1 MRQLPSDAWIIAGPL
16 VLCLY
21 YFFAWLLVGR
31 ELKRGAAVVRY
42 DPPQGVT
49 PAAARYLWTKGSDG
63 RSLAAVLADL
73 SARGIVR
80 ITPGQGDYKV
90 EQLLAAKTD
99 SASLPP
105 EEKRVCG
112 LLFSDQ
118 SAVILRPKEQGPLS
132 LYLYGIHE
140 ELTKQVQGKYYTWN
154 LGYLVGGAIAALA
167 FMLGA
172 AGAVAQSDAF
182 TAVFF
187 CLWFLFCGW
196 ILGLIAVVNVLPAWE
211 RLLRGMGGI
220 RQVLVSTLI
229 TGAFCTVMGIVL
241 LREAQATS
249 AMLAVALVLML
260 LLPLVWGPALRRMN
274 PLGVQM
280 LGELEGFRTFL
291 QEVEQDRLQRLNA
304 PDEVLKKANQFLPY
318 AIALEVR
325 EAWGDHLADN
335 FEWVTTQ
342 H

>member
-1 MRQLPSDAWIIAGPL
+1 MRQIPSDAWIIAGPL

-90 EQLLAAKTD
+90 EQLLAAKSE

-118 SAVILRPKEQGPLS
+118 SAVILRPKDQGPLS

-140 ELTKQVQGKYYTWN
+140 ELTKQVQEKYYTRN

-172 AGAVAQSDAF
+172 AGATAKRDAF
-182 TAVFF
+182 TAVFL

-196 ILGLIAVVNVLPAWE
+196 ILGLIAVVNIVPAWE
-211 RLLRGMGGI
+211 RLLRGLGGF
-220 RQVLVSTLI
+220 RQVLFGTLVI
-229 TGAFCTVMGIVL
+229 GAFCAGMGIVL
-241 LREAQATS
+241 WQEARAASTS
-249 AMLAVALVLML
+249 FVAAMLLVLV
-260 LLPLVWGPALRRMN
+260 LPLVWGPALRRMT

-280 LGELEGFRTFL
+280 VGELEGFRTFL

-304 PDEVLKKANQFLPY
+304 SDEVLKKANQFLPY